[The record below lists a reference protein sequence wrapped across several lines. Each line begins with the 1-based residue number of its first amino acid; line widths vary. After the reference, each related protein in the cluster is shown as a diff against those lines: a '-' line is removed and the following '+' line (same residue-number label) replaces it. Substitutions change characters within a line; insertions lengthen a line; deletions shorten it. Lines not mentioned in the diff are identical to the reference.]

1 VGTRNGL
8 AGGDASVT
16 PGPGDEAD
24 GAAVPASSRRWA
36 VLAVLCLALLV
47 TGIDGTIV
55 NVALPTLVR
64 QLHASASQLQW
75 VVDGYTIV
83 FASFLLIAGNT
94 GDRLGRKGC
103 FVIGMLVFGGGSL
116 GCSLVHTPGLLIVTR
131 GAQGLGAAFIMPST
145 LSILANVFPNEA
157 ERSRAISIWAGVSG
171 LGVAI
176 GPLAGGL
183 LLQHFW
189 WGSVFLVNVPI
200 IALAVVGAIAIV
212 PDSRDRSAPPL
223 DFLGCLLST
232 TGLIALLYG
241 IIEGPSL
248 GWGDVLVAGAFA
260 AAAVL
265 LTAFVL
271 WEQRC
276 DNPILDV
283 RLFKSA
289 RFTAA
294 SVAITLVFFAM
305 FGCLFFISQFLQ
317 FVLGY
322 DPLACG
328 VRLLPVAGVLMVAA
342 PASAQLVKH
351 LGTKVVVT
359 TGLTLV
365 AVSLLIFSRTT
376 TTSGYGL
383 VVVTL
388 VVIGVGMGLAMAP
401 ATESIMGSLPPDK
414 AGVGSAMN
422 DTTREIGGALG
433 VGILGSITTA
443 LYSSRFVTESQYREI
458 LRASPAVAGV
468 AKSSIGGAA
477 IVAARL
483 PADLARLVTAAAN
496 AAFVHALDATVI
508 VAAAVAFAGALV
520 ALAFLPARSTS
531 GALADLM
538 ESAAQQ
544 LDPAQR
550 RNIALAT
557 LDTLAD
563 AGMASLTYSGIAA
576 RSGVGVATLQ
586 RYWGSRVDAVAD
598 AMREMMDLVAIPD
611 TGNLRADMESYV
623 SDLAKG
629 LSNAQYRQVFTVLVS
644 EAARSPEL
652 AEAFR
657 DQVVGP
663 RRALLAARLTRDEAA
678 LRVPV
683 DAALDIVVGPLFH
696 RALIAEL
703 PLDRKFVDAMVQA
716 LLRDDAPGELAPA

>member
-1 VGTRNGL
+1 
-8 AGGDASVT
+8 VT
-16 PGPGDEAD
+16 LPEPAA
-24 GAAVPASSRRWA
+24 GAAAPPAGMTDRRKRA
-36 VLAVLCLALLV
+36 VLGVLCLALLV

-94 GDRLGRKGC
+94 GDRLGRKAC
-103 FVIGMLVFGGGSL
+103 FVIGMLIFGGGSL
-116 GCSLVHTPGLLIVTR
+116 ACSLVHSPSLLIVMR

-145 LSILANVFPNEA
+145 LSILANVFSDEA
-157 ERSRAISIWAGVSG
+157 GRARAISIWAGVSG
-171 LGVAI
+171 LGVAV

-200 IALAVVGAIAIV
+200 IAVAIAGAIAIV
-212 PDSRDRSAPPL
+212 PDSRDPSAPAL
-223 DFLGCLLST
+223 DVLGCVLST

-248 GWGDVLVAGAFA
+248 GWGSGEVAGAFA

-265 LTAFVL
+265 LSTFVL

-276 DNPILDV
+276 EHPILEISF
-283 RLFKSA
+283 FKNA

-294 SVAITLVFFAM
+294 SIAVTLVFFAM

-322 DPLACG
+322 SPLQCG
-328 VRLLPVAGVLMVAA
+328 IRLLPVAGVLMVAA
-342 PASAQLVKH
+342 PASALFVRRF
-351 LGTKVVVT
+351 GTKVVVT
-359 TGLTLV
+359 AGLVLV
-365 AVSLLIFSRTT
+365 AASLLIFSRTT
-376 TTSGYGL
+376 VTSGYSL

-388 VVIGVGMGLAMAP
+388 VVIGIGMGLAMAP

-433 VGILGSITTA
+433 VGILGSITTSIYA
-443 LYSSRFVTESQYREI
+443 ARFVTESQYHQ
-458 LRASPAVAGV
+458 LVQASPAAAQA
-468 AKSSIGGAA
+468 AKASIGGAA
-477 IVAARL
+477 IVATKL
-483 PADLARLVTAAAN
+483 PATLAHALSTAADD
-496 AAFVHALDATVI
+496 AFVHALDATVL

-520 ALAFLPARSTS
+520 SLFFLPARAEERDAFEELVE
-531 GALADLM
+531 G
-538 ESAAQQ
+538 AAQK

-550 RNIALAT
+550 RSLAALT

-586 RYWGSRVDAVAD
+586 RYWTSRVDAVTD
-598 AMREMMDLVAIPD
+598 ALKELVDQLEIPD
-611 TGNLRADMESYV
+611 TGDLPRDLDTYV
-623 SDLAKG
+623 TDLAAG
-629 LSNAQYRQVFTVLVS
+629 LSEPRVRQVLGILVA
-644 EAARSPEL
+644 EAATSPEL
-652 AEAFR
+652 AAAFR
-657 DQVVGP
+657 ERVVGP
-663 RRALLAARLTRDEAA
+663 RRAELAARLARDPAA

-683 DAALDIVVGPLFH
+683 DAALDLIVGPLFH
-696 RALIAEL
+696 RALIADA
-703 PLDRKFVDAMVQA
+703 PLDRDFLDASLAAVLGAAPRRA
-716 LLRDDAPGELAPA
+716 LPPPDPVPA